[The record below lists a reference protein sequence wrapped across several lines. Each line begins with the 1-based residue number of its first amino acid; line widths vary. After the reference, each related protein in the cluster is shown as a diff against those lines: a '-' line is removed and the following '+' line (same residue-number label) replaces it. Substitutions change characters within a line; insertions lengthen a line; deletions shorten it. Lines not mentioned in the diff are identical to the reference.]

1 MLVVTTTVRMLY
13 WVHGHTSNLRPAV
26 SLDLVLVVGGSG
38 LEERL
43 LGTASSGDLPDHG
56 SAGRGDQLLAAAWEL
71 DSGEPGV
78 GVVRHD
84 EPVGARGSSD
94 GRPVSGVPLD
104 VADDGSLGHA
114 ADGEHVAD
122 VERGLLSGV
131 DELAL
136 VESLG
141 GDDELLL
148 VLVPDGVPEGDLG
161 ERRAA
166 AWVVDDLVDHSLDVA
181 LLLRVVEAAELGG
194 ALPRA
199 VDRLENTAITLTLST
214 DDATHLAE
222 LRTHCLH

>member
-26 SLDLVLVVGGSG
+26 SLHLVLVVAGSG
-38 LEERL
+38 LEKRL
-43 LGTASSGDLPDHG
+43 LGSSASRDLANHG
-56 SAGRGDQLLAAAWEL
+56 SARRRDELLASAWEL
-71 DSGEPGV
+71 DPRDASVDVV
-78 GVVRHD
+78 GHD
-84 EPVGARGSSD
+84 DSVGSTRPRQRG
-94 GRPVSGVPLD
+94 PVSCVPLD
-104 VADDGSLGHA
+104 VANHGTLRHA
-114 ADGEHVAD
+114 SHVLD
-122 VERGLLSGV
+122 VSNGKRRLLSRVDELSGV
-131 DELAL
+131 KSLRGDE
-136 VESLG
+136 G
-141 GDDELLL
+141 LLL